1 MTTLEEAKKRGP
13 ERHLTNKYNFAGP
26 GTFYEARMRG
36 SDFYENLMKEA
47 GRKVV
52 GTKPYDKAIN
62 KVDACAKI
70 HDATYIDKN
79 ASAAKVKAADIVFQ
93 NCVSKVK
100 PSDGIP
106 QFILAKA
113 AKIGFAGKIATED
126 AGVIRKGS
134 FAAGGNK
141 QSALGS
147 KVKGAVGLGR
157 KAARSITKGIKQAT
171 IGTITVK
178 P

>member
-1 MTTLEEAKKRGP
+1 MTTLKDATSRGP
-13 ERHLTNKYNFAGP
+13 ERHLTSAYNFAGP

-52 GTKPYDKAIN
+52 GTKPYNKAIN

-79 ASAAKVKAADIVFQ
+79 ASAAKVKAADVVFQ

-113 AKIGFAGKIATED
+113 AKIGFAGKIKTED

-141 QSALGS
+141 QSALGQ
-147 KVKGAVGLGR
+147 KVKGAVGLGK
-157 KAARSITKGIKQAT
+157 KAARSITKGIKR
-171 IGTITVK
+171 II
-178 P
+178 

>member
-1 MTTLEEAKKRGP
+1 MTTIQEAKKRGP
-13 ERHLTNKYNFAGP
+13 ERHLTSKYNFAGP

-36 SDFYENLMKEA
+36 SDFYENLMNEA
-47 GRKVV
+47 GRPIV
-52 GTKPYDKAIN
+52 GTKPYNVAIN

-70 HDATYIDKN
+70 HDATYVDKN

-113 AKIGFAGKIATED
+113 AKIGFQGKLKTED
-126 AGVIRKGS
+126 AGLIRKGS
-134 FAAGGNK
+134 FSAGGHK
-141 QSALGS
+141 HSALGQ
-147 KVKGAVGLGR
+147 KVKGAIGLGK
-157 KAARSITKGIKQAT
+157 KAGSTLTKGIKQAT
-171 IGTITVK
+171 IGTITLK
-178 P
+178 

>member
-1 MTTLEEAKKRGP
+1 MTTLKDATSRGP
-13 ERHLTNKYNFAGP
+13 ERHLTSAYNFAGP

-52 GTKPYDKAIN
+52 GTKPYNKPIN

-79 ASAAKVKAADIVFQ
+79 ASAAKVKAADVVFQ

-113 AKIGFAGKIATED
+113 AKIGFAGKIKTED

-141 QSALGS
+141 QSALGQ
-147 KVKGAVGLGR
+147 KVKGAVGLGK
-157 KAARSITKGIKQAT
+157 KAARSITKGIKR
-171 IGTITVK
+171 II
-178 P
+178 

>member
-1 MTTLEEAKKRGP
+1 MTTLEEAKSRGP
-13 ERHLTNKYNFAGP
+13 ERHLTSAYNFAGP
-26 GTFYEARMRG
+26 GTFYEARMKG
-36 SDFYENLMKEA
+36 SNFYENLMKEA

-113 AKIGFAGKIATED
+113 AKIGFEGKLKTED
-126 AGVIRKGS
+126 AGLIRKGS
-134 FAAGGNK
+134 FSAGGNK
-141 QSALGS
+141 HSALGS
-147 KVKGAVGLGR
+147 KITGAIGLGR
-157 KAARSITKGIKQAT
+157 KAGRSITKGIKQAT

>member
-1 MTTLEEAKKRGP
+1 MTTLKDATSRGP
-13 ERHLTNKYNFAGP
+13 ERHLTSAYNFAGP

-47 GRKVV
+47 GRKIV
-52 GTKPYDKAIN
+52 GTKPYNKAIN

-79 ASAAKVKAADIVFQ
+79 ASAAKVKAADVVFQ

-113 AKIGFAGKIATED
+113 AKIGFAGKIKTED

-141 QSALGS
+141 QTALGS
-147 KVKGAVGLGR
+147 KIKGAVGLGK
-157 KAARSITKGIKQAT
+157 KAARSITKGIKQST

-178 P
+178 

>member
-1 MTTLEEAKKRGP
+1 MTTLEEAKSRGP
-13 ERHLTNKYNFAGP
+13 ERHLTSAYNFAGP

-52 GTKPYDKAIN
+52 GTKPYNKAIN

-106 QFILAKA
+106 QFVLAKA
-113 AKIGFAGKIATED
+113 AKIGFAGKLKTED
-126 AGVIRKGS
+126 AGLIRKGS

-141 QSALGS
+141 QSAIGS
-147 KVKGAVGLGR
+147 KIKGAVGLG
-157 KAARSITKGIKQAT
+157 KKTARSITKGIKKM
-171 IGTITVK
+171 I
-178 P
+178 

>member
-1 MTTLEEAKKRGP
+1 MTTVQEAKKRGP

-26 GTFYEARMRG
+26 GTFYEARMKG

-52 GTKPYDKAIN
+52 GTKPYNKPIN

-79 ASAAKVKAADIVFQ
+79 ASAAKVKAADQVFQ

-100 PSDGIP
+100 PSDGI
-106 QFILAKA
+106 QQALLAKA
-113 AKIGFAGKIATED
+113 AKIGFEGKLKVEGAGL
-126 AGVIRKGS
+126 VRKGS
-134 FAAGGNK
+134 FAAGGDK
-141 QSALGS
+141 HSALGV
-147 KVKGAVGLGR
+147 KVRGAVGLGM
-157 KAARSITKGIKQAT
+157 KAASNVRKGIKK
-171 IGTITVK
+171 IL
-178 P
+178 

>member
-1 MTTLEEAKKRGP
+1 MTTVEEAKKRGP

-26 GTFYEARMRG
+26 GTFYEARMKG

-52 GTKPYDKAIN
+52 GTKPYNKPIN

-79 ASAAKVKAADIVFQ
+79 ASAAKVKAADQVFQ

-100 PSDGIP
+100 PTDGI
-106 QFILAKA
+106 QQALLAKA
-113 AKIGFAGKIATED
+113 AKIGFEGKLKVEGAGL
-126 AGVIRKGS
+126 VRKGS
-134 FAAGGNK
+134 FAAGGDK
-141 QSALGS
+141 HSALGV
-147 KVKGAVGLGR
+147 KVRGAVGLGM
-157 KAARSITKGIKQAT
+157 KAASNVRKGIKK
-171 IGTITVK
+171 IL
-178 P
+178 